1 MTEDVRFA
9 APQPHVPR
17 RKRGKKARATELD
30 VRVGQRLRDAR
41 LLAGVTQDQLGKAM
55 GVSFQAVQKYESG
68 ENRLSVG
75 RLARAA
81 TVLDQPVSYFFISS
95 EPALPDAASLTRQEA
110 DLLRHYR
117 DIARDDIRE
126 TLLRLTREI
135 NGLQPQKRG

>member
-1 MTEDVRFA
+1 MTEDVRLA

-17 RKRGKKARATELD
+17 RQRGKKARATELD

-81 TVLDQPVSYFFISS
+81 RVLDQPVSYFFISD
-95 EPALPDAASLTRQEA
+95 EPALPDAAALTRQEA
-110 DLLRHYR
+110 ELLRNYR

-126 TLLRLTREI
+126 TLLKLTREI
-135 NGLQPQKRG
+135 NGLQAQKRG

>member
-1 MTEDVRFA
+1 MSEDLRLA
-9 APQPHVPR
+9 APAPHVPR
-17 RKRGKKARATELD
+17 RRRGNKARATELD

-81 TVLDQPVSYFFISS
+81 TVLDQPVSYFFVNN
-95 EPALPDAASLTRQEA
+95 EPTTADAASLTRQEA
-110 DLLRHYR
+110 ELLRNYR
-117 DIARDDIRE
+117 DIERGDIRE
-126 TLLRLTREI
+126 TLLKLTREI
-135 NGLQPQKRG
+135 NELQTQKRG